1 MYAGGEKSGIAVQGR
16 GKDTENDLV
25 KQILEQAQKGGEK
38 HQEQP
43 KETTFIGHSNKLG
56 AEETA
61 QASSSSSSQPP
72 KNEQVSRLLTFWKD
86 GFSIEDGPLLR
97 YDDPENQAHLTAIK
111 SGRAPT
117 ELLGVKTNQSVEV
130 KVAHRM
136 EEEFVPPPK
145 KPMAAFTGTGN
156 RLGSITTSQPVAVTS
171 GSKSAEVG
179 RQTSVEVDNNKPVT
193 QIQVRLGD
201 GTRMVA
207 RFNYTHTVGNLR
219 QFVQLSRSEGR
230 EFVLQT
236 TMPTKVLEDDGL
248 TLEQAGLLNA
258 VVVQRY
264 K

>member
-16 GKDTENDLV
+16 GMDKENDLV
-25 KQILEQAQKGGEK
+25 KQILAQAQKEGEK
-38 HQEQP
+38 HQDSP
-43 KETTFIGHSNKLG
+43 KKSTFIGHSNKLG
-56 AEETA
+56 AENTT
-61 QASSSSSSQPP
+61 QASSSSSSQIPE
-72 KNEQVSRLLTFWKD
+72 NEHVSRLLTFWKD

-117 ELLGVKTNQSVEV
+117 ALLGVKMNQSVEV

-136 EEEFVPPPK
+136 EEEYVPPPK
-145 KPMAAFTGTGN
+145 KPMSSFTGTGN
-156 RLGSITTSQPVAVTS
+156 RLGSITTSSPVTAV
-171 GSKSAEVG
+171 SANKPAETG
-179 RQTSVEVDNNKPVT
+179 RQTSIEVDNNKPVT

-219 QFVQLSRSEGR
+219 QFVQLSRADAR
-230 EFVLQT
+230 EFLLQT
-236 TMPTKVLEDDGL
+236 TMPTNVLEDDSL

-258 VVVQRY
+258 VVVQRF